1 MSFLINSKTYFVI
14 MLIFVAFAECFAVEK
29 IENNKIPKIWNVN
42 NVSEYFVGREKQIK
56 DCYLQLSKNK
66 KVAIVGGPGFG
77 TSQIA
82 KKYAQI
88 YKHHYDLVW
97 WFDVSRDIEE
107 QMNNLA
113 MEWNRNTIDN
123 NLQINIHL
131 PANIIVEQ
139 LKDRLRVTNLAWLL
153 IFDDVMDENQIAA
166 YLPENHNHEGK
177 GDVIIISTNLTAWQ
191 QIIKID
197 EFTPAESI
205 ELLTKITKENDLEDA
220 ALLAD
225 NLKNYPLAV
234 AQAASYIKQ
243 HPGLNMKQYNQ
254 IFLNNRNELW
264 KWSNSHKSKH
274 QVLDN
279 NDLNVY
285 TTLFLSVEK
294 LKAESPEAFHLLV
307 LCSMLNN
314 KKIPIRFLKE
324 YLADNYSS
332 NSLRKEEAVSYL
344 LKYAL
349 LSKDETETTS
359 KVEDILD
366 SSAVNLD
373 ETLTI
378 NATVQ
383 SVIQEMIVDE
393 KNKHLAQALASMAK
407 FLPNRRWQSNSVI
420 DKYDFLLAHIDTLVS
435 YAEKQKIYNEDL
447 IIILEKQLG
456 YYLAN
461 NRDLVSSAR
470 IINKIEEALKQTKTV
485 NNRVLCR
492 FHLLKGI
499 YYDWKEADYQKALKE
514 TEIALELFIDEEDG
528 SKEELFPIYN
538 GLCHLYNH
546 LGNNDEALKY
556 AKLGEELVKQYP
568 EHSDYQKMFLH
579 SLAKIYVDKGDF
591 KEGLHYISRASNI
604 ALENSRE
611 LAMRDLPILI
621 LEVEILWR
629 TKQIDKAY
637 TKIKSLYLS
646 VNDLFPN
653 DDHLLKGHIMISYG
667 YLSAL
672 VNNNFQEAKTILLKG
687 QKIIQDLTGEAFYKR
702 KIAALSYKFL
712 GCIYEL
718 DNQYSKAQV
727 EYLKAENLYK
737 NNTYS
742 SSAAGQQDIS
752 DVYTRLAEIS
762 VKLQDQPMAQHYL
775 DLHRKDFGYEH
786 ERTKEITKLMFEA
799 KMQIDF

>member
-1 MSFLINSKTYFVI
+1 MSFLINSKTYFGI
-14 MLIFVAFAECFAVEK
+14 MLIFIAFTECFAIER

-42 NVSEYFVGREKQIK
+42 NVSEYFVGRDKQIK

-131 PANIIVEQ
+131 PANRIVEQ

-307 LCSMLNN
+307 LC
-314 KKIPIRFLKE
+314 
-324 YLADNYSS
+324 
-332 NSLRKEEAVSYL
+332 
-344 LKYAL
+344 
-349 LSKDETETTS
+349 
-359 KVEDILD
+359 
-366 SSAVNLD
+366 
-373 ETLTI
+373 
-378 NATVQ
+378 
-383 SVIQEMIVDE
+383 
-393 KNKHLAQALASMAK
+393 
-407 FLPNRRWQSNSVI
+407 
-420 DKYDFLLAHIDTLVS
+420 
-435 YAEKQKIYNEDL
+435 
-447 IIILEKQLG
+447 
-456 YYLAN
+456 
-461 NRDLVSSAR
+461 
-470 IINKIEEALKQTKTV
+470 
-485 NNRVLCR
+485 
-492 FHLLKGI
+492 
-499 YYDWKEADYQKALKE
+499 
-514 TEIALELFIDEEDG
+514 
-528 SKEELFPIYN
+528 
-538 GLCHLYNH
+538 
-546 LGNNDEALKY
+546 
-556 AKLGEELVKQYP
+556 
-568 EHSDYQKMFLH
+568 
-579 SLAKIYVDKGDF
+579 
-591 KEGLHYISRASNI
+591 
-604 ALENSRE
+604 
-611 LAMRDLPILI
+611 
-621 LEVEILWR
+621 
-629 TKQIDKAY
+629 
-637 TKIKSLYLS
+637 
-646 VNDLFPN
+646 
-653 DDHLLKGHIMISYG
+653 
-667 YLSAL
+667 
-672 VNNNFQEAKTILLKG
+672 
-687 QKIIQDLTGEAFYKR
+687 
-702 KIAALSYKFL
+702 
-712 GCIYEL
+712 
-718 DNQYSKAQV
+718 
-727 EYLKAENLYK
+727 
-737 NNTYS
+737 
-742 SSAAGQQDIS
+742 
-752 DVYTRLAEIS
+752 
-762 VKLQDQPMAQHYL
+762 
-775 DLHRKDFGYEH
+775 
-786 ERTKEITKLMFEA
+786 
-799 KMQIDF
+799 